1 MSRASPHRQTSSS
14 SASGNREHRILVW
27 KDKHLISLRR
37 NPTYFVTAA
46 NGSRY
51 VLRKKPTGKLV
62 SKTAH
67 AIERE
72 YQILDC
78 VGKTGK
84 IPVPKMYCLCM
95 DDSVLGTPF
104 YV

>member
-1 MSRASPHRQTSSS
+1 MTY
-14 SASGNREHRILVW
+14 
-27 KDKHLISLRR
+27 R
-37 NPTYFVTAA
+37 NPTYFVTSAS
-46 NGSRY
+46 GQRY
-51 VLRKKPTGKLV
+51 VLRKKPSGALM

-72 YQILDC
+72 YRILDC

-95 DDSVLGTPF
+95 DEAVLGTPF
-104 YV
+104 YVCVCPPPPPFLPLRALLTMRVG